1 MKQQDF
7 DALLADTTKEITE
20 PIEWDKDDD
29 HYPSV
34 EFRIEV
40 VSQPKYPI
48 FVKGSYNQLA
58 QTLTY
63 ALIHQRYGR
72 IYALD
77 LGKNHHNPSCS
88 TVGRKHKHRWTELFR
103 DKEAYVP
110 DDITAMINDPVDV
123 WFQFCKEAF
132 LMHNGVMYPPPRV
145 HLGLDLYY

>member
-7 DALLADTTKEITE
+7 DALLADTTKEINGS
-20 PIEWDKDDD
+20 IEWDKDDD

-40 VSQPKYPI
+40 VSQLKYPI
-48 FVKGSYNQLA
+48 FVKGSCNQLA

-63 ALIHQRYGR
+63 ALIHKHYGR

-77 LGKNHHNPSCS
+77 LGKDHHNPTCS
-88 TVGRKHKHRWTELFR
+88 TVGRKHKHRWSELFR

-110 DDITAMINDPVDV
+110 DDITALINDPVGV
-123 WFQFCKEAF
+123 WFQFCNEAF
-132 LMHNGVMYPPPRV
+132 LTHNGVMYLPPLV
-145 HLGLDLYY
+145 QLNLELY

>member
-7 DALLADTTKEITE
+7 DVLLADTTKEING
-20 PIEWDKDDD
+20 PIEWNKDDD

-77 LGKNHHNPSCS
+77 LGKDHHNPTCS

-132 LMHNGVMYPPPRV
+132 LMHNGVMYPPPLV
-145 HLGLDLYY
+145 QLELELY

>member
-7 DALLADTTKEITE
+7 DALLADTTKQINGSV
-20 PIEWDKDDD
+20 EWDMDDD

-63 ALIHQRYGR
+63 ALIHQGHGR

-77 LGKNHHNPSCS
+77 LGKDHHNPTCVY
-88 TVGRKHKHRWTELFR
+88 VGRKHKHRWTESFL
-103 DKEAYVP
+103 DKEAYLP
-110 DDITAMINDPVDV
+110 YNITLLINDPLVV
-123 WFQFCKEAF
+123 LF
-132 LMHNGVMYPPPRV
+132 
-145 HLGLDLYY
+145 

>member
-7 DALLADTTKEITE
+7 DALLADTTKEINE

-110 DDITAMINDPVDV
+110 DDITALINDPVDV

-132 LMHNGVMYPPPRV
+132 LTHNGVMYPPPLVQLR
-145 HLGLDLYY
+145 LEL

>member
-7 DALLADTTKEITE
+7 DVLLADTTKQING
-20 PIEWDKDDD
+20 PIEWEKNDD

-34 EFRIEV
+34 EFRVEV
-40 VSQPKYPI
+40 ISQPKYPI
-48 FVKGSYNQLA
+48 FVKGGYNQLA

-77 LGKNHHNPSCS
+77 LGKDHHNPTCS
-88 TVGRKHKHRWTELFR
+88 TVGRKHKHRWTESFR

-110 DDITAMINDPVDV
+110 DDITALINDPVGV
-123 WFQFCKEAF
+123 WVQFCKEAF
-132 LMHNGVMYPPPRV
+132 LTHNGVMSPPPLV
-145 HLGLDLYY
+145 QLKLEL